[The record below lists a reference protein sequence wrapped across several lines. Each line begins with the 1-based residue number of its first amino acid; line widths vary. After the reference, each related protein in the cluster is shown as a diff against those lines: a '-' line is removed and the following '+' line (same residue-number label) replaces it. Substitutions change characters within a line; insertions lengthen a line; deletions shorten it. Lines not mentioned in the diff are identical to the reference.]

1 MNVVLI
7 LISIMMYIKGDRE
20 VVQIQSI
27 PANRSNYGDKRSLGN
42 IKYIVIHYTA
52 NDGDSARGNG
62 NYFKN
67 NIVKA
72 SAHYFVDDDTIV
84 RSVPDEYTAWS
95 VGGNKYSDCD
105 RTGGGKWYGKCTN
118 SNSISVELCDT
129 VKNGVSDFSESTVR
143 NAVELVR
150 SLMGQYGVD
159 TGHVIRHFDVTGK
172 ICPKPYIDGAAWQG
186 FKNMIEEDE
195 AMTAEERAKFNELV
209 NVVSDLRV
217 AIDILG
223 NRITKLENPMI
234 YNYIDKNMPEWARP
248 TIQKLVGKGILVGN
262 GNGELGLTDND
273 LKQFVVNDRAGI
285 YG

>member
-1 MNVVLI
+1 MKEKVNSLNKKRGI
-7 LISIMMYIKGDRE
+7 RM
-20 VVQIQSI
+20 VQIQSI

-52 NDGDSARGNG
+52 NDGDTAKGNG

-72 SAHYFVDDDTIV
+72 SAHYFVDDNTIV
-84 RSVPDEYTAWS
+84 QSVPDDYAAWS
-95 VGGNKYSDCD
+95 VGGSKYSDCD

-150 SLMGQYGVD
+150 SLMGQYGID
-159 TGHVIRHFDVTGK
+159 TEHVIRHFDVTGK

-195 AMTAEERAKFNELV
+195 EMTAEERAKFNELV

-217 AIDILG
+217 AVDKLG
-223 NRITKLENPMI
+223 DRITKLENPMI
-234 YNYIDKNMPEWARP
+234 YNYIDQNMPAWARP

>member
-1 MNVVLI
+1 M
-7 LISIMMYIKGDRE
+7 
-20 VVQIQSI
+20 VQIQSI

-52 NDGDSARGNG
+52 NDGDTAKGNG

-72 SAHYFVDDDTIV
+72 SAHYFVDDNTIV
-84 RSVPDEYTAWS
+84 QSVPDDYAAWS
-95 VGGNKYSDCD
+95 VGGSKYSDCD

-150 SLMGQYGVD
+150 SIMKQYGID

-172 ICPKPYIDGAAWQG
+172 ICPKPYIDGTAWQG

-195 AMTAEERAKFNELV
+195 AMTAEERQEFEAMKNELEYYKSV
-209 NVVSDLRV
+209 
-217 AIDILG
+217 IDILG
-223 NRITKLENPMI
+223 DRITRLENPMI
-234 YNYIDKNMPEWARP
+234 YNYIDQNMPEWARP
-248 TIQKLVGKGILVGN
+248 TIQKLVGKGVLVGN

>member
-1 MNVVLI
+1 M
-7 LISIMMYIKGDRE
+7 
-20 VVQIQSI
+20 VQIQSI
-27 PANRSNYGDKRSLGN
+27 PANRSNYGDKRSLSN

-52 NDGDSARGNG
+52 NDGDTAKGNG

-84 RSVPDEYTAWS
+84 QSVPDDYAAWS
-95 VGGNKYSDCD
+95 VGGSKYSDCG

-129 VKNGVSDFSESTVR
+129 VKNGISDFSESTVR
-143 NAVELVR
+143 NAVELVH
-150 SLMGQYGVD
+150 SLMGQYGID
-159 TGHVIRHFDVTGK
+159 TEHVIRHFDVTGK
-172 ICPKPYIDGAAWQG
+172 ICPKPYIVGAAWQG

-195 AMTAEERAKFNELV
+195 EMTAEERAKFNELV

-217 AIDILG
+217 AVDKLG
-223 NRITKLENPMI
+223 DRITKLENPMI
-234 YNYIDKNMPEWARP
+234 YNYIDQNMPAWARP